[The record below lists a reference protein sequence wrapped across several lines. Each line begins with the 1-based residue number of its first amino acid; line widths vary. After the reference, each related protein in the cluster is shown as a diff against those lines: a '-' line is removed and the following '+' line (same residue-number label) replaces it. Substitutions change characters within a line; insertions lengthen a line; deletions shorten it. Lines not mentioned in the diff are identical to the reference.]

1 MDGKAGHWAFLI
13 GVVLAVIAGFV
24 PQLQTPTITWILVLL
39 GLIVGFLNITAK
51 ETQEFLIA
59 AVALVIAANA
69 ASSIIQLGLT
79 MSLILSNIVT
89 FVFPAALLV
98 ALKTVWQLASES

>member
-1 MDGKAGHWAFLI
+1 MDSKTGHWAFLI

-24 PQLQTPTITWILVLL
+24 PNLQTPTVSWILVLL
-39 GLIVGFLNITAK
+39 GLIVGFLNVTAK

-59 AVALVIAANA
+59 AVALVLAANA
-69 ASSIIQLGLT
+69 AGDIVQLGRT
-79 MSLILSNIVT
+79 MAIILENVVT

-98 ALKTVWQLASES
+98 ALKTIWQLASEA

>member
-1 MDGKAGHWAFLI
+1 MEKTGHWAFLV

-24 PQLQTPTITWILVLL
+24 PQLQTPTVTWVLVLL
-39 GLIVGFLNITAK
+39 GLAVGFLNITAK

-59 AVALVIAANA
+59 AVAVII
-69 ASSIIQLGLT
+69 ASSAAADIITLGTT
-79 MSLILSNIVT
+79 MMVILSNIVT

-98 ALKTVWQLASES
+98 ALKAVWELAQA